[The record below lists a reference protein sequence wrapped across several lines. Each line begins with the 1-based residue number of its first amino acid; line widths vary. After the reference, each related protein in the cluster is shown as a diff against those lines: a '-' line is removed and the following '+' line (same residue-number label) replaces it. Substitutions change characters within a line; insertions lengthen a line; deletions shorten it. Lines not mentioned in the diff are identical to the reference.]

1 MTNSILNDPRV
12 QRAIELIWHEATL
25 LDDKHYEAWQEL
37 FTEDAIY
44 VVPIDPETDD
54 FETNLNMIY
63 DDQRMRKLRV
73 ERLVQGFSP
82 SAVAAARTVRV
93 LSRFTVKEISE
104 NEVTLR
110 SAQIINAF
118 KRESFT
124 TLGADV
130 EHRIVLDGDEAK
142 IKLKVVRLVDSEDAV
157 SASGYLV

>member
-82 SAVAAARTVRV
+82 SAVAAARTVRI

>member
-12 QRAIELIWHEATL
+12 QRAIELIWQEATL
-25 LDDKHYEAWQEL
+25 LDDKHYEAWQQL
-37 FTEDAIY
+37 FTDDAIY
-44 VVPIDPETDD
+44 VVPIDPETAD
-54 FETNLNMIY
+54 FETSLNMIY

-104 NEVTLR
+104 NEVTVR

-130 EHRIVLDGDEAK
+130 EHRIVLEGDDAK
-142 IKLKVVRLVDSEDAV
+142 IKLKVVRLIDSEDAV

>member
-12 QRAIELIWHEATL
+12 QRAIELIWQEATL
-25 LDDKHYEAWQEL
+25 LDDKHYEAWQQL
-37 FTEDAIY
+37 FTEDAMY
-44 VVPIDPETDD
+44 VVPIDPETED
-54 FETNLNMIY
+54 FETSLNMIY

-104 NEVTLR
+104 NELTLR

-130 EHRIVLDGDEAK
+130 EHRIVLEGDDAK
-142 IKLKVVRLVDSEDAV
+142 IKLKVVRLIDSEDAV

>member
-1 MTNSILNDPRV
+1 M
-12 QRAIELIWHEATL
+12 